1 MEAEIRRRA
10 RNKIRRYYPD
20 SGPLRRE
27 LYPKHLEVFRA
38 GREHSERLLIAANRI
53 GKSEGVG
60 AYETTLHL
68 TGQYPD
74 WWEGKRFT
82 GAITAWVAGDTS
94 KTVRDI
100 VQVKILGQHGEW
112 GMGMIPGDLIV
123 GRPTAKPGI
132 PDAVET
138 VYVRHT
144 SGRNS
149 TLVFKSYEQ
158 GREAFQGTEI
168 EMIWLDEEP
177 PLNIYTECL
186 MRTMATGS
194 FPGGCVL
201 LTFTPLLG
209 WTEVVEL
216 FLNEDER
223 KKANRHYVQ
232 AGWDDAPHLSQEEK
246 EKYLAKVPA
255 YQRDARSKGIPQL
268 GSGAIYPVGE
278 LEIVVDDFSLP
289 AHFARAFGMDVG
301 WNKTAA
307 IWGAKDRESGVI
319 YLYSEHYQG
328 EAQPPVHAEAIKAR
342 GDWIPGVIDPAS
354 RGRSQHDGQ
363 QLIAQYRALGLSLQN
378 ADNSVEAGIYQ
389 VWTLLTAGQIKV
401 FQSCRNWFDEYR
413 LYRRDEKGK
422 IVKSRDHL
430 MDATRYLIM
439 SGRSC
444 MRTKP
449 IPPKPSPNI
458 YTSAWS

>member
-1 MEAEIRRRA
+1 M
-10 RNKIRRYYPD
+10 RRYYPD

-27 LYPKHLEVFRA
+27 LYPKHTEVFRA
-38 GREHSERLLIAANRI
+38 GRDYSERLLIAANRI
-53 GKSEGVG
+53 GKTEGVG

-74 WWEGKRFT
+74 WWEGRRFT

-112 GMGMIPGDLIV
+112 GTGMIPGDLIV

-138 VYVRHT
+138 VHVRHT

-177 PLNIYTECL
+177 PLSIYTECL
-186 MRTMATGS
+186 MRTMSTGS

-223 KKANRHYVQ
+223 KKANRHFVQ

-246 EKYLAKVPA
+246 DKYLAKIPA
-255 YQRDARSKGIPQL
+255 FQRDARSKGIPQL
-268 GSGAIYPVGE
+268 GAGAIYPVAE
-278 LEIVVDDFSLP
+278 SEIVVDDFPLP
-289 AHFARAFGMDVG
+289 EHFARAFGMDVG

-307 IWGAKDRESGVI
+307 IWGAQDRESHVI

-328 EAQPPVHAEAIKAR
+328 EAQPPIHAEAIKGR
-342 GDWIPGVIDPAS
+342 GIWIPGVIDPAS
-354 RGRSQHDGQ
+354 RGRSQQDGQ
-363 QLIAQYRALGLSLQN
+363 QLFMQYRQLGLHLQK

-389 VWTLLTAGQIKV
+389 VWTLLSAGQLKIFK
-401 FQSCRNWFDEYR
+401 SCRNWLDEYP

-422 IVKSRDHL
+422 IVKTRDHL

-439 SGRSC
+439 SGRSR
-444 MRTKP
+444 MRTLPVPAKP
-449 IPPKPSPNI
+449 TPNT
-458 YTSAWS
+458 YQGPQPYRPFG